1 MDIAVRPQEDITVNR
16 TTWRS
21 ALAFV
26 LAAAA
31 LVAFPAMGMAE
42 QLLDG
47 KIIELVN
54 KATFEVVVPK
64 PANDSLSYEKPLPL
78 DLLPYT
84 ERKDKYYSIGT
95 AFAIASDRFVSADH
109 VMSLG
114 TKSQYKEYFLR
125 DKEGNV
131 YAVDKIYK
139 YSDRKDFVL
148 FSLKGAKASS
158 FLKVNTRPKLNETV
172 YAVGNALGEGIVIR
186 DGLYT
191 SDTPEEEDG
200 EWKWMRFSAAASP
213 GNSGGPLLDKEGQ
226 VVGIVLRKSASEN
239 LNIAL
244 PIAEV
249 VDAKENRATI
259 HKKLK
264 YFLDN
269 MDMTK
274 MDTLKAEFTLPKSYQ
289 ELNQELVDTVNR
301 FSGKLLQALLAENRD
316 NLFPNGKG
324 SAILLQKNSTA
335 HFPNLIAKGEDGN
348 WNLYTPKETS
358 RSELG
363 TNGYLVYGTM
373 GNSFYMS
380 LKKPDDLPLE
390 ALYRDSKVFMDQVLK
405 GVNVTRQIGPEKV
418 KITSLGR
425 ADTEYTYRDS
435 YGRKWL
441 VRSWPL
447 EFSDEKIV
455 AFSLPVPGGCI
466 SMMRRGQS
474 GHVEDGLV
482 PDLKVLADFIYVSY
496 YGNLKQWREFLAAKE
511 YLPELFSTIDI
522 DFDYDKFFRYAS
534 KRVSVSYTP
543 DLMHIT
549 EKSDLRL
556 NLGYIAENGKTAW
569 DVISICPGDDKNNNT
584 CFIVSRDR
592 RPPEDMSDAYR
603 SDWDNLVNARMPYNK
618 VSFIQDKM
626 TTIFMP
632 YAKGTN
638 LKKLGSANVLYDV
651 GHIKDGNVEQ
661 KEMEKE
667 IDRFVKGVT
676 VYEDSQ

>member
-1 MDIAVRPQEDITVNR
+1 MNR

-21 ALAFV
+21 ALAFA
-26 LAAAA
+26 LTAAA
-31 LVAFPAMGMAE
+31 LVAFPALGMAE
-42 QLLDG
+42 QVLDG
-47 KIIELVN
+47 TTIELVN

-64 PANDSLSYEKPLPL
+64 PAKDSLSYEKPLPL

-95 AFAIASDRFVSADH
+95 AFAIAPDRFVSADH

-114 TKSQYKEYFLR
+114 QKSLFKEYFLR
-125 DKEGNV
+125 DKEGKV

-148 FSLKGAKASS
+148 FSLKEGKASS
-158 FLKVNTRPKLNETV
+158 FLSVNTRPKLNETV

-191 SDTPEEEDG
+191 SDTPEDENG

-213 GNSGGPLLDKEGQ
+213 GNSGGPLLDKEGR
-226 VVGIVLRKSASEN
+226 VVGIVLRKSANEN

-249 VDAKENRATI
+249 VDAKENVATV

-289 ELNQELVDTVNR
+289 ELNRELVDTVTP
-301 FSGKLLQALLAENRD
+301 FSAKLLQSLLAENRD
-316 NLFPNGKG
+316 SIFPNGKG
-324 SAILLQKNSTA
+324 SAILFQKNTTA
-335 HFPNLIAKGEDGN
+335 HFPNLIAQGEDNN
-348 WNLYTPKETS
+348 WGLYSPKETS

-390 ALYRDSKVFMDQVLK
+390 SLYKDSKAFMDLVLK
-405 GVNVTRQIGPEKV
+405 GVTVTRQIGPEKV
-418 KITSLGR
+418 KVTSLGK
-425 ADTEYTYRDS
+425 ADTEYTHRDS

-447 EFSDEKIV
+447 EYSDERIV

-474 GHVEDGLV
+474 GLVEDGHAL
-482 PDLKVLADFIYVSY
+482 DLKVLTDFIYVSY
-496 YGNLKQWREFLAAKE
+496 YGSLKQWREFLAAKE

-522 DFDYDKFFRYAS
+522 DFAYDRFFRYTS
-534 KRVSVSYTP
+534 KRVSLSYTP
-543 DLMHIT
+543 DIMRIT
-549 EKSDLRL
+549 EKSDLKL
-556 NLGYIAENGKTAW
+556 NLGFIAEKGKTVW
-569 DVISICPGDDKNNNT
+569 DVTSVCPGDDKSTNT
-584 CFIVSRDR
+584 CFLVNRNR
-592 RPPEDMSDAYR
+592 RPPEELSDAYR

-618 VSFIQDKM
+618 VSFFQDKM
-626 TTIFMP
+626 TTIAMP
-632 YAKGTN
+632 YTRGIDPE
-638 LKKLGSANVLYDV
+638 KLDSAHVLYDV
-651 GHIKDGNVEQ
+651 VHLKDGNVEQ

-667 IDRFVKGVT
+667 IDRFAEGVT
-676 VYEDSQ
+676 VYEEIH